1 MALLEHRE
9 MSCIFLKGVPFD
21 ARDGGPW
28 PCRAGGRHPAQ
39 RLHAGDTVETKR
51 AAHPFSAIRMRSLN
65 DPHQGSLPTVQTVK
79 PLSRCTTPASRCK
92 PSHPSPSA
100 HQFRL
105 PFNWLAPSELR
116 RICCS
121 DEGDAR
127 DRQNRPTSG
136 AHTAAPRFQ
145 SPVTRLKRKERCTGL
160 TAIRMRSLNDA
171 RQGSLPTVQTV
182 KPAGGRH
189 PAQRLRAGDTVETK
203 RAAHRFSASLNDPR
217 RSRFQPCKPLHR

>member
-116 RICCS
+116 RIFCS

-127 DRQNRPTSG
+127 DDCPIRHARRGPCPCIRAGERWHDHTGRPHCSADPG
-136 AHTAAPRFQ
+136 FCV
-145 SPVTRLKRKERCTGL
+145 PVTRLKRKERRNSFRQSACD
-160 TAIRMRSLNDA
+160 RSTILA
-171 RQGSLPTVQTV
+171 R
-182 KPAGGRH
+182 A
-189 PAQRLRAGDTVETK
+189 
-203 RAAHRFSASLNDPR
+203 
-217 RSRFQPCKPLHR
+217 RFQPCKPSNP